1 MATIDQPLAG
11 LRILIVEDDARIAGA
26 MRDRL
31 TVAGCEVID
40 SVDSGQRAI
49 DAATLGRPDLVLMD
63 VGLKGDMDGVR
74 AAELIYER
82 LEIPVVFLTGDADHA
97 TLQRAMATG
106 AFGYVLKP
114 FHAHNLLAAIEVGV
128 HRFRLEQR
136 LRKSELTHE
145 TILGSISVGVI
156 ATDTQSRIRLMNPV
170 AEYLTGWSLWDAQ
183 GQPLEAVLQLANSA
197 GQPSQPGIVA
207 RVMAARAALRFDGS
221 DFLLARGGDRVPID
235 GGAEPIVDRLGRLVG
250 ATVTI
255 RDISAAKR
263 AELEL
268 RTVAEQ
274 LRAIVDT
281 AADGVLLLDQAGAV
295 LMFNPASVRLFGYK
309 ADEVLGH
316 NVGLLLPSP
325 LEPDAPGEVPEAQ
338 PPARPP
344 LFSAGGAGFCRR
356 QDGSVFPVEV
366 SMGEAAFDGRSVY
379 VAVVHD
385 VSSRKELEAA
395 LLDAIGHE
403 QRRLGRDLHDGLG
416 QDLTGMTLLVAAL
429 SRDARNANL
438 PNVAE
443 LEKLGRIA
451 KHSIETCRS
460 IARGLSPIDE
470 AQGGLIEGL
479 RDLILR
485 LGELPGTKIHFV
497 APQATRLGLTPSA
510 ADHLYRIAQE
520 ALSNALKH
528 SDAHAIDVVVDV
540 KPQWVRLEIC
550 DDGIGFGHAAADELG
565 LGLKTMRYRANM
577 IGAQLSITERQ
588 PSGTCVVCR
597 CPQAA

>member
-1 MATIDQPLAG
+1 MAVRSASVAG
-11 LRILIVEDDARIAGA
+11 LRVLIVEDDARISAA
-26 MRDRL
+26 VRERL
-31 TVAGCEVID
+31 TLAGCEVID
-40 SVDSGQRAI
+40 AVDSGQRAI

-97 TLQRAMATG
+97 TLERAMATG

-114 FHAHNLLAAIEVGV
+114 VHGKNLLAAIEIGV
-128 HRFRLEQR
+128 HRFRLDQR
-136 LRKSELTHE
+136 LRKSELTYE

-156 ATDTQSRIRLMNPV
+156 ATDTQARIRLMNPV

-183 GQPLEAVLQLANSA
+183 GRSLEAVLQLENAA
-197 GQPSQPGIVA
+197 GRPSQRELVA
-207 RVMAARAALRFDGS
+207 RVIGARAALRFDGS
-221 DFLLARGGDRVPID
+221 DSVLARGGERVPVD

-268 RTVAEQ
+268 RTMAEQ

-281 AADGVLLLDQAGAV
+281 AADGVLLIDEAGAV
-295 LMFNPASVRLFGYK
+295 LMFNPASVRLFGHE
-309 ADEVLGH
+309 AHEVLGR
-316 NVGLLLPSP
+316 NVALLLPSP
-325 LEPDAPGEVPEAQ
+325 LEPDTPGQAPEVT
-338 PPARPP
+338 PARPP
-344 LFSAGGAGFCRR
+344 LFNAGGTGFCRR
-356 QDGSVFPVEV
+356 KDGSIFPVEV
-366 SMGEAAFDGRSVY
+366 SMGEAAFEGRSVF
-379 VAVVHD
+379 VAVVRD
-385 VSSRKELEAA
+385 VSERKELEAA

-479 RDLILR
+479 RDLVRR
-485 LGELPGTKIHFV
+485 LGELPGPRLRFV
-497 APQATRLGLTPSA
+497 APPAAQLGLSPSA
-510 ADHLYRIAQE
+510 ADQLYRIAQE

-528 SDAHAIDVVVDV
+528 AQARSIEVAVDV
-540 KPQWVRLEIC
+540 KPRWLRLEIC
-550 DDGIGFGHAAADELG
+550 DDGIGVRRAAGDDLG

-577 IGAQLSITERQ
+577 IGAQLTITDRL

-597 CPQAA
+597 CPQAE